1 MNTYKK
7 FEELLTW
14 ADKTT
19 YQVAKATGISTAAFS
34 GWKQGKWNFKAD
46 KLQKIADYF
55 GIKIEN
61 LQNPSLIDETL
72 LGI

>member
-1 MNTYKK
+1 MNAYKK

-46 KLQKIADYF
+46 KL
-55 GIKIEN
+55 
-61 LQNPSLIDETL
+61 T
-72 LGI
+72 

>member
-19 YQVAKATGISTAAFS
+19 YQVAKATGNRTVMQIR
-34 GWKQGKWNFKAD
+34 
-46 KLQKIADYF
+46 
-55 GIKIEN
+55 E
-61 LQNPSLIDETL
+61 
-72 LGI
+72 

>member
-1 MNTYKK
+1 MNAYKK

-34 GWKQGKWNFKAD
+34 GWKQGKWNRFAFGRYH
-46 KLQKIADYF
+46 LYF
-55 GIKIEN
+55 
-61 LQNPSLIDETL
+61 S
-72 LGI
+72 